1 MTVWKNEL
9 RLAAVPRISVIVP
22 ALQEEKIL
30 AQSLGLF
37 TPALRDRYGIEIVVS
52 DGGSTDA
59 TVEIAKQFA
68 DVVVVHAESR
78 RQTIAEGRNRGAE
91 AASGQ
96 VLVFLNGDSFP
107 ALPNV
112 FFDFIEQWSVSHGKY
127 ARHAVMACPVEVLP
141 NERKWSDVLFHGFF
155 NTFLKILT
163 MMNFGVGRGECQ
175 IVKPQTFREVGGYNA
190 RLAAG
195 EDFDFIAR
203 IAKNHSVAIA
213 NELLVYESP
222 RRYRRYGYVP
232 ILWSWFMNWVGAT
245 LFKRSFSREWTVV
258 R

>member
-1 MTVWKNEL
+1 MWRNESRTVPS
-9 RLAAVPRISVIVP
+9 ARISVIVP
-22 ALQEEKIL
+22 VLQEEKIL

-37 TPALRDRYGIEIVVS
+37 TQELRQRYAIELVVS

-59 TVEIAKQFA
+59 TVDIAKRFA
-68 DVVVVHAESR
+68 DVVVVHSATR

-91 AASGQ
+91 VASGS

-107 ALPNV
+107 AMPVV
-112 FFDFIEQWSVSHGKY
+112 FFDFIEEWSRSEGKY
-127 ARHAVMACPVEVLP
+127 ARHDVMACPVEVLP
-141 NERKWSDVLFHGFF
+141 NERKWSDVLFHSFF
-155 NTFLKILT
+155 NTVLKVLT
-163 MMNFGVGRGECQ
+163 LMNFGVGRGECQ
-175 IVKPQTFREVGGYNA
+175 IVKPEIFREVGGYNA
-190 RLAAG
+190 GLAAG

-203 IAKNHSVAIA
+203 IARNHSVAIA

-232 ILWSWFMNWVGAT
+232 ILWSWFMNWVGAS
-245 LFKRSFSREWTVV
+245 LFKRSYSREWTVV